1 MNEIFSEV
9 SVYSPDGFTNFLVGL
24 LEKGEWK
31 ILVIAMLLTF
41 AITYIV
47 KLVYLVII
55 HISEID
61 FPNHIRI
68 IAVSS
73 GFCSSYIVWPANMLS
88 MEWYQAGLLIG
99 PGSILVYHTLMDIA
113 NMPFIKKYFPLM
125 SKILRAKKDDSKEL

>member
-1 MNEIFSEV
+1 MLHEIFN
-9 SVYSPDGFTNFLVGL
+9 YTPDGFTNFLIGL

-31 ILVIAMLLTF
+31 ILLLAILLTF
-41 AITYIV
+41 AITYTV
-47 KLVYLVII
+47 KLVYLAIV
-55 HISEID
+55 HLSELD

-68 IAVSS
+68 IALSS

-113 NMPFIKKYFPLM
+113 NTPFFKKYFPFM